1 MDVLRIQMGGDEY
14 LAVRPSLRRKL
25 LRHLIRQRSCDLLL
39 RREGLDIVIEPDRAI
54 LLVHLPGGKEL
65 LRCQLR
71 CAVLSTDQLL
81 PVLLSRLLLL
91 GDIPRHTMERS
102 RGLLLVLDECD
113 RGHQRTS
120 RSASSCNP
128 R

>member
-1 MDVLRIQMGGDEY
+1 M
-14 LAVRPSLRRKL
+14 
-25 LRHLIRQRSCDLLL
+25 
-39 RREGLDIVIEPDRAI
+39 IEPDRAI
-54 LLVHLPGGKEL
+54 LSVHLPGGKEL

-71 CAVLSTDQLL
+71 CAVLSADQ
-81 PVLLSRLLLL
+81 PLSVFLDRFLLL
-91 GDIPRHTMERS
+91 GDIPRHAMECS
-102 RGLLLVLDECD
+102 CGLLLILDEGD

>member
-1 MDVLRIQMGGDEY
+1 M
-14 LAVRPSLRRKL
+14 
-25 LRHLIRQRSCDLLL
+25 
-39 RREGLDIVIEPDRAI
+39 IEPDRAI
-54 LLVHLPGGKEL
+54 LSVHLPGGKEL

-71 CAVLSTDQLL
+71 CAGLSADQLL
-81 PVLLSRLLLL
+81 SVLLDRFLLL
-91 GDIPRHTMERS
+91 GDIPCHTVECS
-102 RGLLLVLDECD
+102 CGLLLVFDKGD